1 VGYFPLEQIVTSLT
15 GAGLWHGRASILVNA
30 EVQKAFE
37 EDVYKRW
44 THTFLAAFGGLYVTG
59 DINTAKFYAE
69 SAANTINDYYESRLD
84 SLVIAQPEVHR
95 IFLLPGVELAL
106 DEDELGWAYIPN
118 GENNWEALGLV
129 YDHSIN
135 LAVDAG
141 VYDAMEGSFSTLFKE
156 LEREEKQNPDFLWN
170 PLDAQP
176 MVDQLSQLY
185 AGPILEAWYRR
196 WQNFSPP
203 PCRPNLRLLNQLW
216 YADPPIIDRLT

>member
-1 VGYFPLEQIVTSLT
+1 MAQPVRIVDEDGKPIDATNPLDIALKSGTALVGKVGIDQVTANANEVVVKTLAAPASLPLPT
-15 GAGLWHGRASILVNA
+15 GAA
-30 EVQKAFE
+30 
-37 EDVYKRW
+37 
-44 THTFLAAFGGLYVTG
+44 TAAKQLPDGHAVTV
-59 DINTAKFYAE
+59 DN
-69 SAANTINDYYESRLD
+69 
-84 SLVIAQPEVHR
+84 
-95 IFLLPGVELAL
+95 
-106 DEDELGWAYIPN
+106 
-118 GENNWEALGLV
+118 
-129 YDHSIN
+129 
-135 LAVDAG
+135 AVDAG